1 MPSTHPPR
9 VYTAIMSQPELSFAI
24 PELDLHWFGV
34 KESYAFIAS
43 AAPEQP
49 VSINAV
55 PLFIDAAA
63 AERSTTVSLDLAEHG
78 LLAEHQCFVVYNPL
92 TNDVLDSDNW
102 GTHQLPLS
110 IGRSG
115 GSCVVSPVYTLSSN
129 KSLHIHKAPWRIAHV
144 TPHTLATEPE
154 RDAASVAGT
163 ETEASKLD
171 YDSESEFLNQEIKP
185 PPLKPRIVATVNPRR
200 TLEFIVPLLW
210 RTLGYLVRAL
220 IMRLFAMVGL
230 PVSPLLSYLRP
241 AHPKEDH
248 IMTQVRAIGY
258 GSRAGSTVVAEPEH
272 AVSERSEVPGEVVS
286 DSATEVASS
295 TGGERR
301 SSSRVFN
308 IPKGPFSLLAHT
320 NLAINGDEETR
331 SLYPEAELD
340 GERMDLKIT
349 PLGHGWAVMHAK
361 EDVHGG
367 RVEIY
372 GTATSIWNGS
382 LP

>member
-1 MPSTHPPR
+1 
-9 VYTAIMSQPELSFAI
+9 MSQPELSFAI
-24 PELDLHWFGV
+24 PELDLHWLGV

-55 PLFIDAAA
+55 PLSVDTTAA
-63 AERSTTVSLDLAEHG
+63 AERSTTVSLDLTERG
-78 LLAEHQCFVVYNPL
+78 LLAEHERFVVYNPL
-92 TNDVLDSDNW
+92 TNSVLDSDNR

-129 KSLHIHKAPWRIAHV
+129 KSLHIGKAPWRIAYV
-144 TPHTLATEPE
+144 TPHTPATEPE

-163 ETEASKLD
+163 ETEANKQD
-171 YDSESEFLNQEIKP
+171 YDSDNDFLNQEIKP
-185 PPLKPRIVATVNPRR
+185 PPSRPRIVATVNPRR
-200 TLEFIVPLLW
+200 TLEFLVPLLW

-220 IMRLFAMVGL
+220 MMRLFAMIGL

-248 IMTQVRAIGY
+248 IMTQVRAIGRE
-258 GSRAGSTVVAEPEH
+258 SRAGSTAVADRER
-272 AVSERSEVPGEVVS
+272 AVSERSEVPCEVVS

-301 SSSRVFN
+301 PSSRVFN
-308 IPKGPFSLLAHT
+308 IPKGPFSLLVHT
-320 NLAINGDEETR
+320 TPAINGDEKTR
-331 SLYPEAELD
+331 SPYPEVELD

-349 PLGHGWAVMHAK
+349 PLDHDWAVMQAK

-372 GTATSIWNGS
+372 GTGTSTWNGS